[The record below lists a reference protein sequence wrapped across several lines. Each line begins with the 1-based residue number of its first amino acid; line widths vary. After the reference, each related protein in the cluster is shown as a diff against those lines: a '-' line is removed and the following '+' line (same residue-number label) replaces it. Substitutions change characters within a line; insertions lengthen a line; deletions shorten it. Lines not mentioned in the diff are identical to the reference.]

1 MNQSDVQ
8 LFFSCDDAYIPFLAV
23 TLESLR
29 TNCDPKRRYC
39 LHILHTG
46 VSPEN
51 IARITDA
58 FDGGCFSVEFRDIST
73 TVEMFSARLHTRDYY
88 SRTTYYRLFIP
99 ELFPSLERALYLDSD
114 LVVQGDISQL
124 YDTELGD
131 HLAAAIPDTFIQRE
145 ESLRLYATI
154 RVGLDSCKSY
164 FNAGVLLMNLRAMRE
179 YGFQRVFLSL
189 LDAVKFN
196 IAQDQD
202 YLNVICK
209 DRTVLLGTEWN
220 TMPFEAE
227 TPETKLVHFNL
238 DNKPWHKD
246 GVPYGGL
253 FWHYADRC
261 AYADDVRAVRR
272 AYSEQQRIK
281 SASETQNLLVLAREQ
296 ATDRVENARI
306 HRKIRHLLPQ

>member
-1 MNQSDVQ
+1 MMQTDVQ
-8 LFFSCDDAYIPFLAV
+8 LFFSCDDAYVPFLAV

-29 TNCDPKRRYC
+29 ANCDPNRRYF

-46 VSPEN
+46 LSPEN
-51 IARITDA
+51 IVRLKEA
-58 FDGGCFSVEFRDIST
+58 FDGGVFSVAFHDIT
-73 TVEMFSARLHTRDYY
+73 DTVEAFSARLHTRDYY

-99 ELFPSLERALYLDSD
+99 DLFPSLDRALYLDSD
-114 LVVQGDISQL
+114 LVVQGDIAQL

-131 HLAAAIPDTFIQRE
+131 HLAAAIPDTFIERE
-145 ESLRLYATI
+145 ESLRLYATN
-154 RVGLDSCKSY
+154 RVGLDSSEEY

-179 YGFQRVFLSL
+179 YGFQNVFLSL

-209 DRTVLLGTEWN
+209 NRTVLLGREWN

-227 TPETKLVHFNL
+227 KPDTKLVHFNL

-246 GVPYGGL
+246 NVPYGGL

-272 AYSEQQRIK
+272 SYSEQQRRQ
-281 SASETQNLLVLAREQ
+281 SASETRNLLTLARAQ
-296 ATDRVENARI
+296 AADATENARI
-306 HRKIRHLLPQ
+306 HRQICRLVPQ

>member
-8 LFFSCDDAYIPFLAV
+8 LFFSCDDAYVPFLAV

-29 TNCDPKRRYC
+29 ANCDRSRRYF

-46 VSPEN
+46 LSAEN
-51 IARITDA
+51 IARLTEA
-58 FDGGCFSVEFRDIST
+58 FHGGIFTVEFHDIST
-73 TVEMFSARLHTRDYY
+73 TVEAFSARLHTRDYY

-99 ELFPSLERALYLDSD
+99 DLFPMLDRALYLDSD
-114 LVVQGDISQL
+114 LIVRGDIAQL

-131 HLAAAIPDTFIQRE
+131 HLAAAIPDAFVNRE
-145 ESLRLYATI
+145 ENLRLYATN
-154 RVGLDSCKSY
+154 RVGLESSKVY

-179 YGFQRVFLSL
+179 YGFQQVFLSL

-202 YLNVICK
+202 YLNVICRN
-209 DRTVLLGTEWN
+209 RTVLLGKEWN
-220 TMPFEAE
+220 TMPFDAE
-227 TPETKLVHFNL
+227 SSETKLVHFNL

-246 GVPYGGL
+246 GVPYSGL

-261 AYADDVRAVRR
+261 AYAADVRSARKN
-272 AYSEQQRIK
+272 YSEQQRTK
-281 SASETQNLLVLAREQ
+281 SASETSNLISLARTQ
-296 ATDRVENARI
+296 ADDTAENARI
-306 HRKIRHLLPQ
+306 HRRIRQLVPQ

>member
-8 LFFSCDDAYIPFLAV
+8 LFFSCDDNYVPFLAV

-29 TNCDPKRRYC
+29 ANCDQNRRYF

-46 VSPEN
+46 LSAEN
-51 IARITDA
+51 IARLTEA
-58 FDGGCFSVEFRDIST
+58 FDCGIFTVEFHDIT
-73 TVEMFSARLHTRDYY
+73 ATVEAFSARLHTRDYY

-99 ELFPSLERALYLDSD
+99 DLFPMLDRALYLDSD
-114 LVVQGDISQL
+114 LLVRGDIAQL

-131 HLAAAIPDTFIQRE
+131 HLAAAIPDTFIDRE
-145 ESLRLYATI
+145 ESLRLYATK
-154 RVGLDSCKSY
+154 RVGLESSKDY

-179 YGFQRVFLSL
+179 YGFQKVFLSL

-202 YLNVICK
+202 YLNVICQK
-209 DRTVLLGTEWN
+209 RTVLLGREWN

-246 GVPYGGL
+246 GVPYSGL

-261 AYADDVRAVRR
+261 AYAADVRRVRKN
-272 AYSEQQRIK
+272 YSEQQRMQ
-281 SASETQNLLVLAREQ
+281 SATETNNLLTMARAQ
-296 ATDRVENARI
+296 AADTAENARI
-306 HRKIRHLLPQ
+306 HQRIHQIIPQ

>member
-8 LFFSCDDAYIPFLAV
+8 LFFSCDDNYVPFLAV

-29 TNCDPKRRYC
+29 ANCDQNRRYF

-46 VSPEN
+46 LSAEN
-51 IARITDA
+51 IARLTEAFNGGIFTVEIHDITATADA
-58 FDGGCFSVEFRDIST
+58 FST
-73 TVEMFSARLHTRDYY
+73 RLHTRDYY

-99 ELFPSLERALYLDSD
+99 DLFPMLDRALYLDSD
-114 LVVQGDISQL
+114 LLVRGDIAQL

-131 HLAAAIPDTFIQRE
+131 HLAAAIPDTFIDRE
-145 ESLRLYATI
+145 ESLRLYATK
-154 RVGLDSCKSY
+154 RVGLENSKDY

-179 YGFQRVFLSL
+179 YGFQKVFLSL

-202 YLNVICK
+202 YLNVICQN
-209 DRTVLLGTEWN
+209 RTVLLGREWN

-246 GVPYGGL
+246 GVPYSGL
-253 FWHYADRC
+253 FWYYADRC
-261 AYADDVRAVRR
+261 AYAADVRRVRKN
-272 AYSEQQRIK
+272 YSEQQRMQ
-281 SASETQNLLVLAREQ
+281 SAMETNNLLIMARAQ
-296 ATDRVENARI
+296 AADTAENARI
-306 HRKIRHLLPQ
+306 HQRIHQIIPQ